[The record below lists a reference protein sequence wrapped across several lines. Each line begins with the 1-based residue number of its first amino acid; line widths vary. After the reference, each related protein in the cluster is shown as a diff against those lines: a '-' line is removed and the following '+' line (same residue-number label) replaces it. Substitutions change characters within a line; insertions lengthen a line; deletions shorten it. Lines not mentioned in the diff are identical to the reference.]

1 MKLVSAVQPTNKLTL
16 GNYLGAIK
24 NFSKIPSTKS
34 FFFIADL
41 HALTMGPL
49 PNLEQNIY
57 ETLSVYLASGLSPL
71 NHHIFLQS
79 TVPAHYEMKQM
90 LSYFTHLGEL
100 YRQAQFKEKSDQK
113 DSIPLALFD
122 YPVLMAGDILLYN
135 PDAVPVGSDQA
146 QHLELTRE
154 IAYRINQRLNLNFT
168 IPKALVQAESH
179 KIMSLQNPIKKMSK
193 SDPDAFATIFLSDTP
208 EEITKKFKRA
218 VTDSGTEITYNDDK
232 PGIKNLINI
241 QVAVTNKSI
250 DEIVSQYEGKLY
262 GYLKKETVDL
272 VIAYLSPLQKK
283 IKDNLENK
291 DYLKQVLKEGQV
303 AAHSESQKQLALIK
317 QALGLKF

>member
-24 NFSKIPSTKS
+24 NFSLIPSTKS

-41 HALTMGPL
+41 HALTLGPL
-49 PNLEQNIY
+49 PDLEKNIY
-57 ETLSVYLASGLSPL
+57 DTLSVYLASGLSPEK
-71 NHHIFLQS
+71 NHIFLQS

-90 LSYFTHLGEL
+90 LSYFTTLGEL

-113 DSIPLALFD
+113 ESIPLSLFD

-154 IAYRINQRLNLNFT
+154 IAYRVNQRLNLKFT
-168 IPKALVQAESH
+168 IPKALVQSESH
-179 KIMSLQNPIKKMSK
+179 KIMSLQNPTKKMSK
-193 SDPDAFATIFLSDTP
+193 SDPDNFATIFLSDTP
-208 EEITKKFKRA
+208 DEITKKFKRA
-218 VTDSGTEITYNDDK
+218 VTDSGSEITYNDDK
-232 PGIKNLINI
+232 AGIKNLINI

-250 DEIVSQYEGKLY
+250 DQIVNQYEGKLY
-262 GYLKKETVDL
+262 GYLKKETADL
-272 VIAYLSPLQKK
+272 VIAYLDPIQSK
-283 IKDNLENK
+283 IKENLENK
-291 DYLKQVLKEGQV
+291 DYLRQVLTKGQEE
-303 AAHSESQKQLALIK
+303 AHQESQKQLRVIK
-317 QALGLKF
+317 SALGLKF